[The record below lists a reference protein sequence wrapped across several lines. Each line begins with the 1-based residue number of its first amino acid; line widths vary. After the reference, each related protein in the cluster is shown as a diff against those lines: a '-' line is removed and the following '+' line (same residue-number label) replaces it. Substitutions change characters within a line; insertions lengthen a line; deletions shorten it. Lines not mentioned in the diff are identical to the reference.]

1 MMRPFVVMPAELMP
15 FMDMHTSHENMPDP
29 MSGGSVD
36 TPQFPPSSPG
46 PA

>member
-15 FMDMHTSHENMPDP
+15 FMDMHAGHGD
-29 MSGGSVD
+29 MSD
-36 TPQFPPSSPG
+36 MK